1 MTFLLRELSGQ
12 QSGLEFIE
20 TVLRYLGSAAEMP
33 KEDLKRA
40 VIQALPEG
48 EQLMATSAEQW
59 IQEGLEQGERKVLL
73 RQVRRRFGEAA
84 VQQSERLLA
93 KITDPAQLED
103 LGEMLL
109 ECKDEATWLNRLQA
123 AARVGLHN
131 NALLQEV

>member
-1 MTFLLRELSGQ
+1 MIFLLRELSGQ

-48 EQLMATSAEQW
+48 EQLMATPAEQW

-84 VQQSERLLA
+84 AQQSERLLVM
-93 KITDPAQLED
+93 ITDPAQLED

-109 ECKDEATWLNRLQA
+109 ECKDGAAWLTRLQA
-123 AARVGLHN
+123 AAQDRLG
-131 NALLQEV
+131 Q

>member
-1 MTFLLRELSGQ
+1 MGVRLTLYIFRGELQERLPDVLGLLRELSGQ

-59 IQEGLEQGERKVLL
+59 IQEGLEQGE
-73 RQVRRRFGEAA
+73 
-84 VQQSERLLA
+84 
-93 KITDPAQLED
+93 
-103 LGEMLL
+103 
-109 ECKDEATWLNRLQA
+109 
-123 AARVGLHN
+123 
-131 NALLQEV
+131 

>member
-1 MTFLLRELSGQ
+1 
-12 QSGLEFIE
+12 
-20 TVLRYLGSAAEMP
+20 
-33 KEDLKRA
+33 
-40 VIQALPEG
+40 
-48 EQLMATSAEQW
+48 MATPAEQW
-59 IQEGLEQGERKVLL
+59 IQEGLEQGERKMLS

-84 VQQSERLLA
+84 AQQSERLLA